1 MSYFFKRSNDDK
13 KLVIN
18 YENQLTK
25 LGHKYTTDAGQK
37 REYTD
42 FSVIFPSS
50 LRNYI
55 CPDGKS
61 DIYFY
66 KANDDTIHIVGV
78 NPGSMYEYEKVN
90 VVERNPNQFGI
101 VLPKHLYNNLS
112 NYHNFRYIFN
122 PDEVEFVSGKQG
134 IIVAEPF

>member
-25 LGHKYTTDAGQK
+25 VGYKYTTDAGQK
-37 REYTD
+37 REYTN

-50 LRNYI
+50 LKNYL
-55 CPDGKS
+55 CPYGKS

-78 NPGSMYEYEKVN
+78 NPGSMYEYKKVN

>member
-25 LGHKYTTDAGQK
+25 VGYKYTTDAGQK
-37 REYTD
+37 REYTN

-50 LRNYI
+50 LMNYL

-78 NPGSMYEYEKVN
+78 NPGSMYEYKKVN